1 MKHILDYIQ
10 LILLLILLIVLRN
23 NIPLILLLILL
34 ITLRGLRLFGVVPAT
49 GARRRT
55 TMKQIFGILV
65 IVWLFYGAF
74 WATGEPARSL
84 EAQQNLARRVSFY
97 GVLTLG
103 AALVIIT
110 GGIDLSMG
118 SVVGLSAVCFA
129 LLLRRG
135 ISPVGAAAIVLACSP
150 IIGLIHGLLITKL
163 RLQPFLVTLCGLL
176 IYRGLARWATW
187 ERGTSQSVGLG
198 GLDSASLTALKFLVR
213 GSVAGIPVSLF
224 LFLGLACFVAVLLHG
239 SVAGRYLYAIGANEQ
254 AARYAGIATDRYKIL
269 AYMFCSLTAGLGGV
283 MEMLEVN
290 TANPAVAGSW
300 YELYAITGAVL
311 GGCSLSGGEGTVP
324 GIVLGAAVSPLLRD
338 LCRFSG
344 LPDDLVPTFIGAALL
359 LGTITDEVLKRRAAR
374 RR

>member
-1 MKHILDYIQ
+1 VKHII
-10 LILLLILLIVLRN
+10 
-23 NIPLILLLILL
+23 
-34 ITLRGLRLFGVVPAT
+34 
-49 GARRRT
+49 
-55 TMKQIFGILV
+55 GILV
-65 IVWLFYGAF
+65 IVLLVYGVF
-74 WATGEPARSL
+74 LATGEPARSL
-84 EAQQNLARRVSFY
+84 VAQQNIARRVSFY
-97 GVLTLG
+97 GILTLG
-103 AALVIIT
+103 VALVIIT
-110 GGIDLSMG
+110 GGIDLSIG
-118 SVVGLSAVCFA
+118 SVVGLSAIAFA
-129 LLLRRG
+129 LLLKRG
-135 ISPVGAAAIVLACSP
+135 VPPFAAVAVILACSP
-150 IIGLIHGLLITKL
+150 FLGMIHGLLITKL

-198 GLDSASLTALKFLVR
+198 GLEGPSLSDLKFLAQGQVF
-213 GSVAGIPVSLF
+213 GVVPVSLF
-224 LFLGLACFVAVLLHG
+224 LFLGLAVVVAVVLHR
-239 SVAGRYLYAIGANEQ
+239 SVFGRYLYAIGANEQ

-269 AYMFCSLTAGLGGV
+269 AYMFCSLMAGLGGV
-283 MEMLEVN
+283 LEMLEVN

-338 LCRFSG
+338 LCRFSD